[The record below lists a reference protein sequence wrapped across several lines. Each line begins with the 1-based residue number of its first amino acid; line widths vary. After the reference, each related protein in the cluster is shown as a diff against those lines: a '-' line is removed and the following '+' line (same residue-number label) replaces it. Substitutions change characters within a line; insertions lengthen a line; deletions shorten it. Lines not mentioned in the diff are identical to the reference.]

1 MLAGCDVYLGIQR
14 ICPPQGG
21 PARRNGVSRQVGIS
35 EGGFRFTWRHPSS
48 SVLQLNSKFKGES
61 IKVKA
66 GVLALANG
74 NNQQILM
81 LLEQERN
88 WVIKSENQWGVGLE
102 I

>member
-35 EGGFRFTWRHPSS
+35 EGGFRFAWRHPSL
-48 SVLQLNSKFKGES
+48 SVLQLDSKFKGET
-61 IKVKA
+61 IKGILA
-66 GVLALANG
+66 GILALANG

-81 LLEQERN
+81 LRE
-88 WVIKSENQWGVGLE
+88 
-102 I
+102 